1 MRDDRP
7 SGDEDRPLAAEL
19 DVRYCA
25 AVNAHE
31 STFVEMAAARH
42 VAPGRNRREV
52 VHHAVM
58 RHERL
63 RADYDMAA
71 YRGVAANH
79 GHRTDYA
86 SLSDAD
92 VAPDDGRRMHK
103 RMELAASRGDSLCI
117 RAARGR
123 IAFIFLKR

>member
-7 SGDEDRPLAAEL
+7 GGDENRTLAAEL
-19 DVRYCA
+19 DIRHCT
-25 AVNAHE
+25 AVYAHK

-42 VAPGRNRREV
+42 VAPGGDRREV
-52 VHHAVM
+52 VHHAIV
-58 RHERL
+58 RQERL

-71 YRGVAANH
+71 YRGIAANH
-79 GHRTDYA
+79 GHRTNYA

-92 VAPDDGRRMHK
+92 IAPDYCRRMHK
-103 RMELAASRGDSLCI
+103 CMEFASSRGDSLCV

-123 IAFIFLKR
+123 IAHGDIR